1 MVGNGPFLAEKPNF
15 EKAIEKSRRRS
26 TKTKSRGAGPTTV
39 LRRGQDAILEH
50 ARAVQNRR
58 TRAVKKRGSTGA
70 HVPFRRGDYPGS
82 PGYRSTPAQ
91 NVTRRPSVDD
101 FNIDVLFFRALAKNR
116 ICASDNRVGYCETLP
131 T

>member
-1 MVGNGPFLAEKPNF
+1 MGGNGPFLAEKPNF
-15 EKAIEKSRRRS
+15 EKAIH
-26 TKTKSRGAGPTTV
+26 KTKSRGAGPTTV

-91 NVTRRPSVDD
+91 NVTHRSTHIDTPKMQTCRPFPLSE
-101 FNIDVLFFRALAKNR
+101 I
-116 ICASDNRVGYCETLP
+116 GT
-131 T
+131 